1 MRSEE
6 NFKNPTR
13 VNILRLKRE
22 DVASMKQ
29 EYNTMGNNGSN
40 NKNSYILKRM
50 VKFLKISRR
59 FGK

>member
-29 EYNTMGNNGSN
+29 EYNTMG
-40 NKNSYILKRM
+40 KMDQIIRIHT
-50 VKFLKISRR
+50 F
-59 FGK
+59 